1 MLPHT
6 SPRVVVSPRMGA
18 AKSKSASIVNASKPA
33 RALPRPGATPIAPYV
48 PPDTFVQASPVD
60 DARADDT
67 ALREMMSKL
76 VVRTTDV
83 SAVDYGYAPSPAS
96 AVKRREPPG
105 TEALLKPRDVAEAL
119 ERHRASAFS
128 DAIVEE
134 IARERRGK
142 LDSKVLGLMMKHVRA
157 HAYAEEEDERRPGGT
172 LRVGRW

>member
-1 MLPHT
+1 MILAIAPT
-6 SPRVVVSPRMGA
+6 AIAPAAAVATTFDRLLAASELAGADGRVV
-18 AKSKSASIVNASKPA
+18 
-33 RALPRPGATPIAPYV
+33 LH
-48 PPDTFVQASPVD
+48 
-60 DARADDT
+60 RADIDT

-142 LDSKVLGLMMKHVRA
+142 VDSKVLGLMMKHVRA

>member
-1 MLPHT
+1 
-6 SPRVVVSPRMGA
+6 MGA
-18 AKSKSASIVNASKPA
+18 AKSKSASIASASKPA

-48 PPDTFVQASPVD
+48 PPDAFVRASPVD
-60 DARADDT
+60 AARADDA

-76 VVRTTDV
+76 VVRTADV
-83 SAVDYGYAPSPAS
+83 SAVEYGYAASPAS
-96 AVKRREPPG
+96 AVKRRERPG
-105 TEALLKPRDVAEAL
+105 TEALLKPRAVAEAL

-128 DAIVEE
+128 DAIAEE

-142 LDSKVLGLMMKHVRA
+142 LDAKVLALMMKHVRA

>member
-1 MLPHT
+1 
-6 SPRVVVSPRMGA
+6 
-18 AKSKSASIVNASKPA
+18 
-33 RALPRPGATPIAPYV
+33 
-48 PPDTFVQASPVD
+48 
-60 DARADDT
+60 
-67 ALREMMSKL
+67 
-76 VVRTTDV
+76 
-83 SAVDYGYAPSPAS
+83 
-96 AVKRREPPG
+96 VKRREPPG